1 MRETDRPARIGFGPV
16 TDANSFEQSGRK
28 VARELESFHGFEC
41 GYFSWNPFRLDE
53 LQEFDALVFIKYLP
67 ELRTM
72 RALGDAGKVMLL
84 DYQDTFLCP
93 SVYEDATWRRML
105 KHVRYYP
112 WERRDLKRFSLL
124 DGCLVCS
131 PLLEKVVR
139 RAGTEPVHLPRQIY
153 NDANEGSFK
162 QASDAVD
169 GVTLYWTG
177 VWLNQPQNDPV
188 LPVLRRL
195 HDNHGCRILY
205 DTDRVGEHDW
215 IEYRMFDNDT
225 WAEDILDADI
235 AFRWRDTSNLQR
247 FKDANKVQGY
257 MAAGLPAVVCPT
269 HSERAVIRHGETGF
283 FAETVDEFEEIM
295 LRLVKD
301 PQLRS
306 RVGTAAHE
314 HVWRHSSLKVHVEHI
329 RDCLHRLLAER
340 KGVTP

>member
-1 MRETDRPARIGFGPV
+1 MCATDRSPRIGFGPV

-28 VARELESFHGFEC
+28 VAHELESRHGFEC
-41 GYFSWNPFRLDE
+41 GFFSWNPFDIDE
-53 LQEFDALVFIKYLP
+53 LRRFDALVFIKYLP
-67 ELRTM
+67 ELQTM
-72 RALGDAGKVMLL
+72 RMLRNEGKVMLL

-93 SVYEDATWRRML
+93 SVYEDAAWRRWL
-105 KHVRYYP
+105 KHVCYYP
-112 WERRDLKRFSLL
+112 SERRDLKRFSLL
-124 DGCLVCS
+124 DGCMICS
-131 PLLEKVVR
+131 PLLDEVVR
-139 RAGTEPVHLPRQIY
+139 RAGTTPIHLPRQIY
-153 NDANEGSFK
+153 NDANETRRKHHGES
-162 QASDAVD
+162 AD

-195 HDNHGCRILY
+195 HENHGCRILY

-215 IEYRMFDNDT
+215 IEYRMFDNAT

-283 FAETVDEFEEIM
+283 FAETVEAFEEVM
-295 LRLVKD
+295 VRLVQDSK
-301 PQLRS
+301 LRA
-306 RVGTAAHE
+306 RVGAAAHE
-314 HVWRHSSLKVHVEHI
+314 HVWRHCSLKVHVEHL
-329 RDCLHRLLAER
+329 REHLSGLLR
-340 KGVTP
+340 QKGEAV